1 MRGKKR
7 REWAH
12 GTGRADAG
20 LSGRL
25 TRGKKHDED
34 LVCYKQFGFDGLV
47 FFFLRDGCFL
57 LGRPLLPTRP
67 AHSHGPNQTP
77 DPHRTSLSSSPSP
90 PNSINSSLLLAD
102 HSPPHRRRR
111 PADHPPHSRIDP
123 KLALGYPPAR
133 LPGSPPARLDSRRG
147 WLLRALSHPSPL

>member
-1 MRGKKR
+1 VAAAAAAAAEKGEERRMRGKKR

-47 FFFLRDGCFL
+47 FFF
-57 LGRPLLPTRP
+57 
-67 AHSHGPNQTP
+67 
-77 DPHRTSLSSSPSP
+77 
-90 PNSINSSLLLAD
+90 
-102 HSPPHRRRR
+102 
-111 PADHPPHSRIDP
+111 
-123 KLALGYPPAR
+123 
-133 LPGSPPARLDSRRG
+133 
-147 WLLRALSHPSPL
+147 